1 MTSLVSV
8 KQHKQ
13 VFARTGEKYLEDG
26 AIDPVKVIGIQEHP
40 DKAMEFGLLF
50 LAEKIGTPICLNFY
64 KQIKDLDIK
73 VRFSIQLTYLTCNLD
88 CVESGWDYNN
98 SCYYCIAQDRRN

>member
-1 MTSLVSV
+1 LQNLRVILVHQLGTCDSNNFFSV

-26 AIDPVKVIGIQEHP
+26 ALDPVKVIGIQEHP
-40 DKAMEFGLLF
+40 DKALEFGLLF
-50 LAEKIGTPICLNFY
+50 LAEKIGTPICLNEY

-73 VRFSIQLTYLTCNLD
+73 VGFFYETDFI
-88 CVESGWDYNN
+88 
-98 SCYYCIAQDRRN
+98 

>member
-1 MTSLVSV
+1 MISLVSV

-50 LAEKIGTPICLNFY
+50 LAEKIGTPICLNDY
-64 KQIKDLDIK
+64 KQIKDLNIK
-73 VRFSIQLTYLTCNLD
+73 VGFSIKLTYLSLLWIIWEAKQC
-88 CVESGWDYNN
+88 
-98 SCYYCIAQDRRN
+98 

>member
-1 MTSLVSV
+1 MILLFSV

-50 LAEKIGTPICLNFY
+50 LAEKIGTPICLNDY
-64 KQIKDLDIK
+64 KQIKDLNIK
-73 VRFSIQLTYLTCNLD
+73 VGFSIQLTYLLVNIYFLHSKLYGSSKC
-88 CVESGWDYNN
+88 
-98 SCYYCIAQDRRN
+98 

>member
-1 MTSLVSV
+1 MISLVLV

-13 VFARTGEKYLEDG
+13 VFFFIWEKYLEDG

-50 LAEKIGTPICLNFY
+50 LAEKIGTPICLNDY
-64 KQIKDLDIK
+64 KQIKDLNIK
-73 VRFSIQLTYLTCNLD
+73 VKFSI
-88 CVESGWDYNN
+88 
-98 SCYYCIAQDRRN
+98 